1 MSEIDQI
8 KVDIAD
14 TKAKLKQ
21 AEEAKDFVRRDRLEG
36 LLIEQLKLVTQGE
49 FHLLG
54 RLTKTHGGTYTVSLS
69 FRVFEFIL
77 YDLMWIICVDYLH
90 LIVL

>member
-8 KVDIAD
+8 EVDIAD

-36 LLIEQLKLVTQGE
+36 LLIELLKKNNILLTQGE

-54 RLTKTHGGTYTVSLS
+54 WAYKDPRGH
-69 FRVFEFIL
+69 
-77 YDLMWIICVDYLH
+77 LH
-90 LIVL
+90 

>member
-21 AEEAKDFVRRDRLEG
+21 AEEAKDFFRRDRLEG
-36 LLIEQLKLVTQGE
+36 LLIEQLK
-49 FHLLG
+49 
-54 RLTKTHGGTYTVSLS
+54 KNN
-69 FRVFEFIL
+69 IL
-77 YDLMWIICVDYLH
+77 PTLKLAI
-90 LIVL
+90 

>member
-54 RLTKTHGGTYTVSLS
+54 RLTKTHGGTYIT
-69 FRVFEFIL
+69 EF
-77 YDLMWIICVDYLH
+77 DPH
-90 LIVL
+90 LFFFHCSSP